1 MSTEDL
7 IDTVITLMANGM
19 VPSDMLMH
27 PLCWSVFAKNEYVS
41 ALAMPALGA
50 TGNNSVTINPN
61 AVGGRIPFAMTIQF
75 SPFIPFDRVN
85 KKFDMYVVDKNNIGV
100 LLVKDDISTEEFD
113 EPMRD
118 IKTFKAMERYGCGI
132 LAEGKAI
139 AVAKN
144 ISFAK
149 SYDLPERVWQV
160 TPQV

>member
-1 MSTEDL
+1 
-7 IDTVITLMANGM
+7 
-19 VPSDMLMH
+19 
-27 PLCWSVFAKNEYVS
+27 
-41 ALAMPALGA
+41 
-50 TGNNSVTINPN
+50 
-61 AVGGRIPFAMTIQF
+61 
-75 SPFIPFDRVN
+75 
-85 KKFDMYVVDKNNIGV
+85 
-100 LLVKDDISTEEFD
+100 
-113 EPMRD
+113 MRD